1 MKLMILSF
9 ALGLLTTSALA
20 KLPAPPP
27 KPPDVIE
34 ADKVKAADA
43 AKKEAELN
51 AKYMDKAA
59 ASWSAKARADGKE
72 FKPLIGPGVPPPAP
86 TAAAPPVAAAPAA
99 AAPPVAAAPTATPA
113 KK

>member
-72 FKPLIGPGVPPPAP
+72 FKPLIGPGVPPPAS
-86 TAAAPPVAAAPAA
+86 A
-99 AAPPVAAAPTATPA
+99 AAPPVAAAPTAPTATPA

>member
-1 MKLMILSF
+1 MKQLIVSL
-9 ALGLLTTSALA
+9 ALGLLATGALA

-27 KPPDVIE
+27 KPPE
-34 ADKVKAADA
+34 AVEAEKVKATEA

-59 ASWSAKARADGKE
+59 ANWSAKAKAEGKE
-72 FKPLIGPGVPPPAP
+72 FKPMIGPGVPSPPA
-86 TAAAPPVAAAPAA
+86 AAAAPAVAVAPA
-99 AAPPVAAAPTATPA
+99 ATAPTATAA

>member
-1 MKLMILSF
+1 MKQLIASL
-9 ALGLLTTSALA
+9 ALGLLATGALA

-27 KPPDVIE
+27 KPPEAVE

-59 ASWSAKARADGKE
+59 ASWSAKAKADGKE

-86 TAAAPPVAAAPAA
+86 AAAPQVAAVPAA
-99 AAPPVAAAPTATPA
+99 AAAPTATPA

>member
-1 MKLMILSF
+1 MKQLIVSLV
-9 ALGLLTTSALA
+9 LGLLATSALA

-27 KPPDVIE
+27 KPPEAIE
-34 ADKVKAADA
+34 ADKLKAADA

-59 ASWSAKARADGKE
+59 ASWTAKAKADGKE

-86 TAAAPPVAAAPAA
+86 AAAPQVAAVPAA
-99 AAPPVAAAPTATPA
+99 AAAPTATPA

>member
-1 MKLMILSF
+1 MKQLIVSV
-9 ALGLLTTSALA
+9 ALGLLATGAMA
-20 KLPAPPP
+20 KLPPPPP
-27 KPPDVIE
+27 KPPEVVE

-59 ASWSAKARADGKE
+59 ASWSSKAKADGKE
-72 FKPLIGPGVPPPAP
+72 FKPLIGPGVPPAAA
-86 TAAAPPVAAAPAA
+86 AAAPAVAAAPAA
-99 AAPPVAAAPTATPA
+99 PAPTATPA